1 MFGLE
6 FPNYETIALP
16 IGISFFT
23 FQAISYIVDV
33 YKDNSLVQKNIL
45 NLTLYIAF
53 FPQLIAGPII
63 KYSDMEYQINNRQIT
78 LDGTTQGV
86 RRFAFGLAKKL
97 IISNSM
103 GLMADTIFALDSS
116 YINIA
121 SAWIA
126 GITYTLQI
134 YFDFSG
140 YSDMAIG
147 ISRVFGFEFKENFN
161 YPYVATSMQNFWRR
175 WHISLSTWF
184 KEYLYIPLGGNR
196 KGSLRTVL
204 NKVFVFFCTGLW
216 HGANFTF
223 IVWGLMH
230 GLLLLLEYYSIIPID
245 KCKFR
250 PLKHLYTMVCVVVT
264 FVMFRAVD
272 VSQGFMYIQQ
282 MFTGFNVSVQSLS
295 PILELVTPSFI
306 VTLILGIVF
315 SMPVEKALTNAV
327 ANTKASSV
335 LAVGEYVLTL
345 GLVLVCILNLYT
357 SEYNPF
363 IYLNF

>member
-1 MFGLE
+1 
-6 FPNYETIALP
+6 
-16 IGISFFT
+16 
-23 FQAISYIVDV
+23 
-33 YKDNSLVQKNIL
+33 
-45 NLTLYIAF
+45 
-53 FPQLIAGPII
+53 
-63 KYSDMEYQINNRQIT
+63 
-78 LDGTTQGV
+78 
-86 RRFAFGLAKKL
+86 
-97 IISNSM
+97 M

-116 YINIA
+116 YINVA

-230 GLLLLLEYYSIIPID
+230 GLLLLLEYYNIIPIE

-250 PLKHLYTMVCVVVT
+250 PLKHFYTMVCVVVT

-272 VSQGFMYIQQ
+272 VSQGFMYIKQ

-306 VTLILGIVF
+306 ITLVLGIVF
-315 SMPVEKALTNAV
+315 SMPVEKALTHAV
-327 ANTKASSV
+327 AKTKGRTV
-335 LAVGEYVLTL
+335 LAIGEYALTL
-345 GLVLVCILNLYT
+345 GLVLICILSLYT